1 MDESNGSENES
12 KNDLE
17 IEKALRQ
24 YDQALQIGHH
34 TDTIIHE
41 VTAIVWGANTLLLG
55 FILEVPCMREEQ
67 ILVIVAAIVGVFM
80 SVYVPCVHHWTKKSQ
95 GVAYRVSR
103 KIEIDLSLPYR
114 LHTGIAEIYP
124 R

>member
-34 TDTIIHE
+34 TDIIIHE
-41 VTAIVWGANTLLLG
+41 VTAIVWGANDG
-55 FILEVPCMREEQ
+55 R
-67 ILVIVAAIVGVFM
+67 G
-80 SVYVPCVHHWTKKSQ
+80 S
-95 GVAYRVSR
+95 
-103 KIEIDLSLPYR
+103 
-114 LHTGIAEIYP
+114 
-124 R
+124 